1 MERKEQTDV
10 TRDEREEGE
19 EGEEGCCQVMF
30 YEVSERGRNCPT
42 FDW

>member
-10 TRDEREEGE
+10 TRDEREEG
-19 EGEEGCCQVMF
+19 CCQIMF